1 MDIYEFAMQMEQDGE
16 AFYRDLAA
24 KSGSTGVARILNML
38 ADDELKHYGV
48 VKQMAEQ
55 SNPGMAETTVLSD
68 AKNIFAQMQGAEF
81 SLEGLQVELYLKA
94 QDIERR
100 SQEFYE
106 EKAGQVTDPAQRAIL
121 LKIADE
127 ERRHHFL
134 LDSVIEFLDRP
145 RTWLE
150 DAEFTHLD
158 DY

>member
-24 KSGSTGVARILNML
+24 KSGNTGVTRILNML
-38 ADDELKHYGV
+38 ADDELKHYGI
-48 VKQMAEQ
+48 VKQMSEQ
-55 SNPGMAETTVLSD
+55 SSPQMAETTVLSD
-68 AKNIFAQMQGAEF
+68 AKNIFAQMSGTEF
-81 SLEGLQVELYLKA
+81 SLEGLQVDLYLKA
-94 QDIERR
+94 QDIERQ

-106 EKAGQVTDPAQRAIL
+106 ENADQVTDSVRRAIL

-127 ERRHHFL
+127 EKRHYFL
-134 LDSVIEFLDRP
+134 LDSVIEFVDRP